1 MRITSSDQGRQGMK
15 REEVWI
21 LTVKSS
27 ILLTYASLRKRVLL
41 EASYYSGNL
50 LGDSRS
56 LCTEWVL
63 QFKVQ
68 SVQARIDSVTPY
80 SGQLDLWPSCQSPYS
95 RQNGGKAGG
104 CGGGDGQSIGLHA
117 PFQPSDG
124 AGTTVTAQQL
134 NVNPAG
140 PDSPFGVKMPA
151 TLDAHWVKHW
161 EYSHVRTE
169 RARGSARV
177 NATVTAL

>member
-1 MRITSSDQGRQGMK
+1 
-15 REEVWI
+15 
-21 LTVKSS
+21 
-27 ILLTYASLRKRVLL
+27 
-41 EASYYSGNL
+41 
-50 LGDSRS
+50 
-56 LCTEWVL
+56 
-63 QFKVQ
+63 
-68 SVQARIDSVTPY
+68 VQARIDSVIPY
-80 SGQLDLWPSCQSPYS
+80 TGQLDLWPSCQSPYS
-95 RQNGGKAGG
+95 RQNGGKSGG